1 MIKEI
6 HGVLEDKAILEAGI
20 EGHKIIT
27 EVNMNSLICWKEEE
41 EESRARGGRRGGSR
55 LVKLLTR
62 GRLANTKARHL
73 RRRGEFSCIR
83 ELLI

>member
-27 EVNMNSLICWKEEE
+27 EVNMNSHLWKEEE
-41 EESRARGGRRGGSR
+41 EEREQEVEEEEGSISKIINKRKNSQYKSPASKKTRRVF
-55 LVKLLTR
+55 L
-62 GRLANTKARHL
+62 H
-73 RRRGEFSCIR
+73 
-83 ELLI
+83 